1 MFFKFDDDCS
11 GTLDALELQQMFE
24 LHGIEIDLPA
34 VKKLFEVVDKD
45 RRGLLNLEQFKLL
58 SQSKPAGEFFKERIK
73 EVRKSRLT
81 HDNKYYCT

>member
-24 LHGIEIDLPA
+24 THGIEIDLPA

-45 RRGLLNLEQFKLL
+45 RRGLLNLQQFKLL
-58 SQSKPAGEFFKERIK
+58 S
-73 EVRKSRLT
+73 
-81 HDNKYYCT
+81 